1 MEDAADQSVR
11 FKAISSKI
19 DERRGSIETAG
30 SSTDS
35 RSSSKASIDNPNSK
49 PSKPRPPSTYAERK
63 SSISSVHKRSNSS
76 GQIKS
81 LTLAH
86 STVNSIALSNKS
98 IGMSPSVSVSTP
110 ITHSFSPVSA
120 SESSKE
126 IAIQEHRKSENA
138 LAVKDIYEDPPYFPL
153 PQPSLPETDV
163 VLAPATQM
171 YWHKPTTHGAL
182 ANCPPRRCHSIAQ
195 IGPSFYIFG
204 GSDGKHPKATNTMF
218 IFDAGTPPSQLN

>member
-1 MEDAADQSVR
+1 MEHAADQSVR
-11 FKAISSKI
+11 FKATSSQRH
-19 DERRGSIETAG
+19 ERRASIDTTT

-76 GQIKS
+76 GQIKN
-81 LTLAH
+81 LTLTQ
-86 STVNSIALSNKS
+86 STLDSMAITNKNVV
-98 IGMSPSVSVSTP
+98 MSPSVSVGTP
-110 ITHSFSPVSA
+110 VTHSFSPVSV
-120 SESSKE
+120 SESPKDT
-126 IAIQEHRKSENA
+126 ATQEHRKSENT
-138 LAVKDIYEDPPYFPL
+138 LVTKDIYEDPPYFPL

-182 ANCPPRRCHSIAQ
+182 SNCPPRRCHSIAQ
-195 IGPSFYIFG
+195 IGSSFYIFG

-218 IFDAGTPPSQLN
+218 IFDAGILPSVT